1 MLVGVLLLYLSSR
14 FFASNTLVIFAN
26 RKLKA
31 VSRRKYVKE
40 YILVVFSNGE
50 SNNLL
55 SFKR

>member
-31 VSRRKYVKE
+31 VSRMYVKE
-40 YILVVFSNGE
+40 YTCCI
-50 SNNLL
+50 
-55 SFKR
+55 

>member
-14 FFASNTLVIFAN
+14 FFASNILVIFAN
-26 RKLKA
+26 RKLKT
-31 VSRRKYVKE
+31 VSRMYVKE

>member
-1 MLVGVLLLYLSSR
+1 MLVGVLLLYLSPR

-31 VSRRKYVKE
+31 VSRMYVKE

-50 SNNLL
+50 LNNLL

>member
-31 VSRRKYVKE
+31 VSRMYVKE

>member
-31 VSRRKYVKE
+31 VSRMYVKE
-40 YILVVFSNGE
+40 YILSSNGE